1 MKQELDLKELINE
14 LEVDNTSKIE
24 LDMAMSEYRTLNL
37 KRVEFLADHQRPT
50 TKIGRDVYDKKVANM
65 NSGCDA
71 AWERY
76 AELLNSETNVAVI
89 DKHVEKSVN
98 DLMEKAVNDPN
109 YWDMNQAQGK
119 TVVEKLGNWNAQVMG
134 QNQTDAFDMHEA
146 LMAFR
151 RNKNPNMDEKQTSID
166 LGKALQ
172 EERSVKKMY
181 EPEGMHFSQRIG
193 SDIWAAE
200 TLADTEGEFK
210 RLAQIQKSLLEKNG
224 RWPTSAQ
231 IDAEEERLSHAK
243 VQTEEL
249 VQSKVKVHS
258 R

>member
-1 MKQELDLKELINE
+1 MKQEHDLKELINE

-24 LDMAMSEYRTLNL
+24 LDIAMKEYRSLNMQ
-37 KRVEFLADHQRPT
+37 RVEYLADHQRPT
-50 TKIGRDVYDKKVANM
+50 TKIGRDTYDKKIARM
-65 NSGCDA
+65 NAGCDE

-98 DLMEKAVNDPN
+98 DLIEKAVNDPN
-109 YWDMNQAQGK
+109 YWDISQAQGK

-134 QNQTDAFDMHEA
+134 QNHSDAFDMHDA

-151 RNKNPNMDEKQTSID
+151 RNRNPNMDEKQTSID

-172 EERSVKKMY
+172 EERSVKKMFQ
-181 EPEGMHFSQRIG
+181 PEGMHFSQRVG

-210 RLAQIQKSLLEKNG
+210 RLAEIQKSLLEKNG

-231 IDAEEERLSHAK
+231 IEAEEERLTHAK

-249 VQSKVKVHS
+249 VQSNVKVKT